1 MPPDLTT
8 AMVEA
13 GLTSPTL
20 PENRADPYPIYHF
33 MRALEPVHQAPD
45 GSWVL
50 TAYEHANTVLR
61 DSRFSS
67 NPVWLAKKPEA
78 YSPRQVGSAL
88 MLFMDPPDHTRLR
101 SLVTQAFTPRVVESM
116 RPRIE
121 QLVDA
126 LLDQVVERGEM
137 DVLADIGYPLPTSV
151 MCEML
156 GVPLADREQFKTLS
170 ADASRLLDGYLE
182 QEAQMKG
189 VVATMHLVQY
199 FTDLIE
205 ERRRVPGTDLL
216 SALIAVEE
224 AGDKLTHEEL
234 VSTAGLLFLA
244 GFETT
249 MNLVGNGMLALLR
262 HPDQLR
268 RLRDDPTLIR
278 PAVEELLRYDGP
290 VHVTGRIATTD
301 VDLAGHTV
309 RKGQE
314 IAMVLGAVH
323 RDPAQFP
330 DPDRLDVGRT
340 PNRHLA
346 FAAGPHFCLG
356 AALARLEAQVAFSAI
371 LRRLP
376 ELELIT
382 TEPVY
387 RDHFVIRGIKELRV
401 GFPPQPAAA

>member
-1 MPPDLTT
+1 MPKDLTA
-8 AMVEA
+8 AMAEA
-13 GLTSPTL
+13 GLTSPTF
-20 PENRADPYPIYHF
+20 PENRADPYPIYRF
-33 MRALEPVHQAPD
+33 MREYEPVHLTPD

-50 TAYEHANTVLR
+50 TAYAHANAVLR
-61 DSRFSS
+61 DTRFSS
-67 NPVWLAKKPEA
+67 NPVWLARKPLA

-88 MLFMDPPDHTRLR
+88 LLFMDPPDHTRLR
-101 SLVTQAFTPRVVESM
+101 SLVTQAFTPKVVESM
-116 RPRIE
+116 RPRVQ
-121 QLVDA
+121 QLVDG
-126 LLDQVVERGEM
+126 LLDEVAERGEM
-137 DVLADIGYPLPTSV
+137 DVVADIGYPLPTSV

-170 ADASRLLDGYLE
+170 ADASRLLDGYLD
-182 QEAQMKG
+182 QEAQTKG
-189 VVATMHLVQY
+189 MVATMQLVQY

-205 ERRRVPGTDLL
+205 ERRRAPGTDLL

-262 HPDQLR
+262 HPDELR
-268 RLRDDPTLIR
+268 RLRDDPALVR

-301 VDLAGHTV
+301 VELDGHQI
-309 RKGQE
+309 RKGE
-314 IAMVLGAVH
+314 EVAIVLGAVN

-371 LRRLP
+371 VRRLP
-376 ELELIT
+376 EIELVT
-382 TEPVY
+382 TQPVH
-387 RDHFVIRGIKELRV
+387 RDHFVIRGLTELKV
-401 GFPPQPAAA
+401 GFPPQRAAA

>member
-1 MPPDLTT
+1 MI
-8 AMVEA
+8 EA
-13 GLTSPTL
+13 GLTSPAL
-20 PENRADPYPIYHF
+20 PENRADPYPIYQF
-33 MRALEPVHQAPD
+33 MREFEPVHHSPE

-50 TAYEHANTVLR
+50 TAYEHANAVLR

-88 MLFMDPPDHTRLR
+88 LLFMDPPDHTRLR
-101 SLVTQAFTPRVVESM
+101 SLVTQAFTPKVVENM
-116 RPRIE
+116 RPRVQ
-121 QLVDA
+121 QLVDG
-126 LLDQVVERGEM
+126 LLDAVVEKGEM

-170 ADASRLLDGYLE
+170 ADASRLLDGYLD
-182 QEAQMKG
+182 QESQTKG

-205 ERRRVPGTDLL
+205 ERRRAPGTDLL
-216 SALIAVEE
+216 SALITVEE
-224 AGDKLTHEEL
+224 AGDRLTHEEL

-268 RLRDDPTLIR
+268 RLRDDPSLIR

-290 VHVTGRIATTD
+290 VHVDGRIATTD
-301 VDLAGHTV
+301 VDLDGHQI
-309 RKGQE
+309 RKGE
-314 IAMVLGAVH
+314 EVALVLGAVN
-323 RDPAQFP
+323 RDPAQFA

-356 AALARLEAQVAFSAI
+356 ASLARLEAQVAFSSI

-376 ELELIT
+376 EIELIT

-387 RDHFVIRGIKELRV
+387 RAHFVIRGIKELRV
-401 GFPPQPAAA
+401 GFPPQAPAA